1 MLTMWRWLCVAAALL
16 QQAAPLSVSE
26 INVPKFCAECGGRTM
41 AARTPPGDE
50 RPRAVCGACGYVA
63 YENPKVV
70 VAVVARAPDGK
81 VLLAKRAIEPRL
93 GTWGVPQGFME
104 LGETTREAAAR
115 EAFEET
121 GAVLNPSEMA
131 LLALYNLPGQVQVV
145 YEAPL
150 PANAKLETSTTESS
164 EIKLFEE
171 SAALEADLCFPTVT
185 WALERCF
192 SSLDRCRGVQERT
205 KAFQGGE
212 WRVLIDDDGGGYLA
226 S

>member
-1 MLTMWRWLCVAAALL
+1 MAGSWLLLALL
-16 QQAAPLSVSE
+16 QPAASLSLSE
-26 INVPKFCAECGGRTM
+26 INVPKFCPECGGRTM
-41 AARTPPGDE
+41 AARTPPGNE
-50 RPRAVCGACGYVA
+50 RPRALCGACGYIA

-93 GTWGVPQGFME
+93 GTWGIPQGFME

-115 EAFEET
+115 EAQEET
-121 GAVLNPSEMA
+121 GAVLDPSEMV
-131 LLALYNLPGQVQVV
+131 LLALYNIGGSQVQVV

-150 PANAKLETSTTESS
+150 PADAKLETSTIESS

-171 SAALEADLCFPTVT
+171 ADALAADLCFPTVG

-192 SSLDRCRGVQERT
+192 SSLGRARRVQERT
-205 KAFQGGE
+205 KAFQDGE
-212 WRVLIDDDGGGYLA
+212 WRVVVDDDGGGYLT